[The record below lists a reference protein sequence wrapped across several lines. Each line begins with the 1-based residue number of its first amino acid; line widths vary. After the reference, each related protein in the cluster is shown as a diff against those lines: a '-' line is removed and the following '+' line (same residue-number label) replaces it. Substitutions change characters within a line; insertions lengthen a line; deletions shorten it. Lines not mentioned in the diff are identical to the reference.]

1 VGYTGGTQPD
11 PTYRRLGD
19 HTESF
24 QIDYDPTRISYETL
38 LGSFWKEID
47 PTERPYSRQYMSAVF
62 YADEAQKRLA
72 LATGRQ
78 AVAGKSGP
86 LLTPVLP
93 LGTFYRA
100 EDYHQKYYL
109 RRYTALMHELA
120 GYSEREFEDS
130 TVAMWLNAC
139 VDGHW
144 KQEDLEAELERLG
157 LSEAARLQ
165 MRRLV
170 QAALGHRRR

>member
-1 VGYTGGTQPD
+1 VGYTGGSQQD
-11 PTYRRLGD
+11 PTYHRLGD

-38 LGSFWKEID
+38 VRYFWKEID

-62 YADEAQKRLA
+62 YENEAQRQQA
-72 LATGRQ
+72 LA
-78 AVAGKSGP
+78 AAKEALNGKGGP
-86 LLTPVLP
+86 LLTPILP

-109 RRYTALMHELA
+109 RRYTGLMREFS
-120 GYSEREFEDS
+120 GYGERQFEDS
-130 TVAMWLNAC
+130 TAAMWLNAC
-139 VDGHW
+139 VDGHL
-144 KQEDLEAELERLG
+144 KLEGLEAELERLG
-157 LSEAARLQ
+157 LPEAERDR

-170 QAALGHRRR
+170 QAALAHRRR

>member
-11 PTYRRLGD
+11 PTYHRLGD

-24 QIDYDPTRISYETL
+24 QLDYDPMRISYETL
-38 LGSFWKEID
+38 LGYFWKEID

-109 RRYTALMHELA
+109 RRYTDLMRELA

-139 VDGHW
+139 VDGQW
-144 KQEDLEAELERLG
+144 KREGLEAELERLG
-157 LSEAARLQ
+157 LSEADRLQ
-165 MRRLV
+165 MRRLA
-170 QAALGHRRR
+170 QAALAHRRR

>member
-1 VGYTGGTQPD
+1 MGYTGGTQQN
-11 PTYRRLGD
+11 PTYHRLGD

-38 LGSFWKEID
+38 LRHFWKEID
-47 PTERPYSRQYMSAVF
+47 PSERPYSRQYMSAVF
-62 YADEAQKRLA
+62 YENEEQRRQA
-72 LATGRQ
+72 LATGKE
-78 AVAGKSGP
+78 ALAGKSGP

-93 LGTFYRA
+93 LGAFYRA

-109 RRYTALMHELA
+109 RRFTGLMREFS
-120 GYSEREFEDS
+120 GYGERQFEDS

-144 KQEDLEAELERLG
+144 NLEGLEAEFERMG
-157 LSEAARLQ
+157 LPETDRER

-170 QAALGHRRR
+170 QAALAQRRR

>member
-38 LGSFWKEID
+38 LGYFWKEID
-47 PTERPYSRQYMSAVF
+47 PTERPHSRQYMSAVF

-93 LGTFYRA
+93 LSTFYRA

-109 RRYTALMHELA
+109 RRYTALMRELL

-139 VDGHW
+139 VDGRW

-157 LSEAARLQ
+157 LSKADRLQ
-165 MRRLV
+165 MRRIV
-170 QAALGHRRR
+170 QAALAHRRR